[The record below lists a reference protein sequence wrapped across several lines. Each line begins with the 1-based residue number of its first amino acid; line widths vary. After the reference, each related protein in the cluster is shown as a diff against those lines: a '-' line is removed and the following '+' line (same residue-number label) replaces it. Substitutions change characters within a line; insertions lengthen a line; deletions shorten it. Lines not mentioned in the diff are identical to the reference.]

1 MSDDKIQRAM
11 EFLLE
16 QQAKF
21 DARQQI
27 AQQDINRMQVDMH
40 RMQADMYRMQTEIY
54 TIRQDMKQGF
64 DETREA
70 ISQLITI
77 NERLSYVCESLTKG
91 LANTNKRVKSLE
103 NKAKP

>member
-27 AQQDINRMQVDMH
+27 AQQDINRMQ
-40 RMQADMYRMQTEIY
+40 ADMYRMQTEMY

-70 ISQLITI
+70 ISHLITL

-91 LANTNKRVKSLE
+91 LANTNKRVKALE
-103 NKAKP
+103 NKTKS

>member
-27 AQQDINRMQVDMH
+27 AQQDINRMQADMH
-40 RMQADMYRMQTEIY
+40 RMQTEMY
-54 TIRQDMKQGF
+54 TIRQDMREGF

-70 ISQLITI
+70 ISHLIAI
-77 NERLSYVCESLTKG
+77 NERLSFVCEGLTKR
-91 LANTNKRVKSLE
+91 LSNTNKRVKALE
-103 NKAKP
+103 NKAKS